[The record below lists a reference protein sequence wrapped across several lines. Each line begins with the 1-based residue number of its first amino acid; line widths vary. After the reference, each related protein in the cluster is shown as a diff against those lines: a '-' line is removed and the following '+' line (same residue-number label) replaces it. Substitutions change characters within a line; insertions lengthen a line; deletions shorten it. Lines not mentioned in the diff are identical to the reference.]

1 MEKQSDFD
9 IGLNATKQLAPF
21 RSVASAL
28 GMPENEASD
37 AIVAAGMATPLVGGI
52 AGSIAGN
59 GALSGV
65 ARTVGTV
72 GGAGLGYMG
81 ANLLNKYLSDQK
93 FFKSLDSNYQDI
105 ARLAVQGGGALLGG
119 LGGYNLTKRII

>member
-1 MEKQSDFD
+1 MQKQSDFD

-21 RSVASAL
+21 RPIVSTL

-65 ARTVGTV
+65 ARTIGTA
-72 GGAGLGYMG
+72 GGAGLGYLG

-93 FFKSLDSNYQDI
+93 FFKSLDSNYRDI
-105 ARLAVQGGGALLGG
+105 AKLAIQGGGALLGG
-119 LGGYNLTKRII
+119 LGGYNLTKRMI

>member
-1 MEKQSDFD
+1 MEKQADFD
-9 IGLNATKQLAPF
+9 TGLNATKYLAPF
-21 RSVASAL
+21 RPVAETL

-37 AIVAAGMATPLVGGI
+37 AIVAAGMAAPLAGGI

-81 ANLLNKYLSDQK
+81 ANLLNNYLSDKK
-93 FFKSLDSNYQDI
+93 FFKSLDSNYRDI
-105 ARLAVQGGGALLGG
+105 AKLALQGGGALLGG
-119 LGGYNLTKRII
+119 LGGYNLTKRWI

>member
-1 MEKQSDFD
+1 MQKQSDFD

-21 RSVASAL
+21 RPVASAL

-37 AIVAAGMATPLVGGI
+37 AIIAAGMAAPLAGGV

-72 GGAGLGYMG
+72 GGAGLGYLG

-93 FFKSLDSNYQDI
+93 FFKSLDSNYRDI
-105 ARLAVQGGGALLGG
+105 AKLAIQGGGALLGG
-119 LGGYNLTKRII
+119 LGGYNLTKRMI

>member
-1 MEKQSDFD
+1 MQKQSDFD

-52 AGSIAGN
+52 VGSIAGN

-65 ARTVGTV
+65 ARTVGAV

-93 FFKSLDSNYQDI
+93 FFKSLDSNYRDI

-119 LGGYNLTKRII
+119 LGGYNLTKRMI

>member
-1 MEKQSDFD
+1 MQKQSDFD

-81 ANLLNKYLSDQK
+81 ASLLNKYMSDQK
-93 FFKSLDSNYQDI
+93 FFKSLDSNYRDI
-105 ARLAVQGGGALLGG
+105 AKLAIQGGGSLLGG
-119 LGGYNLTKRII
+119 LGGYNLTKRMI